1 MLSNKEEKMCQ
12 NEVFCY
18 VIYEKISIRESLP
31 SYFYLEIPFSSLEHL
46 NDMTHLLHVT
56 LAMVFPPLIAIQYHH
71 SWKENDLLS
80 ELIYWRKPYHEWKRK
95 MQIVD
100 GAKRAIMNLRF
111 ILNRIWYI
119 LD

>member
-1 MLSNKEEKMCQ
+1 MCQ

-31 SYFYLEIPFSSLEHL
+31 SIFLFRIPLSSLEHL
-46 NDMTHLLHVT
+46 NDMTLT

-80 ELIYWRKPYHEWKRK
+80 ELIYWRKPYHE
-95 MQIVD
+95 
-100 GAKRAIMNLRF
+100 
-111 ILNRIWYI
+111 
-119 LD
+119 